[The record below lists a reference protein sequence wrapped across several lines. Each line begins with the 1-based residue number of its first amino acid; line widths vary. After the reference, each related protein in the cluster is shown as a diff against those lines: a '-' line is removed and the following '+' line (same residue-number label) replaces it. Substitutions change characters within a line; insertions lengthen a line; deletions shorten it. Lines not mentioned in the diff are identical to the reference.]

1 MPLHM
6 TKIAFQAES
15 PATLSRWLE
24 SQAGNAFG
32 EPRLTTRYLPKRIEE
47 MTGGSL
53 YWIHG
58 NALVGRSPIRGF
70 MENGSGR
77 YWIRLEPTLI
87 PVRSIPKR
95 AHQGWRY
102 LEEANAPPDLGSGES
117 DARDEMSAKML
128 GDLTK
133 LGLV

>member
-6 TKIAFQAES
+6 TKIAFRSES
-15 PATLSRWLE
+15 PATLRRWLE
-24 SQAGNAFG
+24 SHKDEA
-32 EPRLTTRYLPKRIEE
+32 RLTTRYMPKRATE
-47 MTGGSL
+47 MQGGSL

-58 NALVGRSPIRGF
+58 SALVGRSPIIGF
-70 MENGSGR
+70 MENGQGR
-77 YWIRLEPTLI
+77 YWIRLEPKLI

-102 LEEANAPPDLGSGES
+102 LEEDDTPPDLGSDES
-117 DARDEMSAKML
+117 DGRDEMSAKML

>member
-1 MPLHM
+1 MPLNM

-15 PATLSRWLE
+15 PATLRRWLE
-24 SQAGNAFG
+24 SQAGNPFG

-58 NALVGRSPIRGF
+58 HALVGRSPIRGF

-77 YWIRLEPTLI
+77 YWIRLEPVLI
-87 PVRSIPKR
+87 SVRSIPKR

-102 LEEANAPPDLGSGES
+102 LEEANAPPDLNSAEADG
-117 DARDEMSAKML
+117 RDEMSAKML
-128 GDLTK
+128 GDLMK
-133 LGLV
+133 MGLV

>member
-6 TKIAFQAES
+6 TKIAFQSES
-15 PATLSRWLE
+15 PASLRAWLE
-24 SQAGNAFG
+24 SHEG
-32 EPRLTTRYLPKRIEE
+32 EARLTTRYLPKRVAE

-58 NALVGRSPIRGF
+58 HRLVGRSPILGF
-70 MENGSGR
+70 EETGQGR
-77 YWIRLEPTLI
+77 HWIRLEPVLI
-87 PVRSIPKR
+87 AVRAKPKR

-102 LEEANAPPDLGSGES
+102 LEAADAPPDLGENEVDDIDAMPPRLLGEL
-117 DARDEMSAKML
+117 A
-128 GDLTK
+128 K